1 MYNRTRQQTD
11 MRNGCNTNYKKHI
24 YIITYLPKQIKMGG
38 DNLYEKIKRIAKDRG
53 ISVREV
59 ERRCGFAYG
68 TLQRWNRIS
77 PAVTNVL
84 KVARVL
90 NVTVDDLMEDG
101 TDIG

>member
-1 MYNRTRQQTD
+1 MVWQEPETIVT
-11 MRNGCNTNYKKHI
+11 H
-24 YIITYLPKQIKMGG
+24 LPKQIKMGG
-38 DNLYEKIKRIAKDRG
+38 DNLYEKIKRIAKDKG

-77 PAVTNVL
+77 PTVANVL
-84 KVARVL
+84 KVSRVL
-90 NVTVDDLMEDG
+90 NVTMDELMDDG